1 MAVIQPMI
9 AQMVLNAVL
18 SRPSK
23 APGMRRAEIC
33 LLAVTAIFSV
43 IGAVF
48 FFMALHSYA
57 LVHVA
62 PWVAATITGAVALIV
77 GFTCAVIAGS
87 MEEARQREG
96 KRRDA
101 EDPAK
106 ALMAALDHATQGL
119 EKPIHDNP
127 RASVLLAS
135 LAGYMTGNKLH

>member
-23 APGMRRAEIC
+23 APGMRKAEIC
-33 LLAVTAIFSV
+33 LLAVTGVLSV

-48 FFMALHSYA
+48 MFIALHAYA
-57 LVHVA
+57 LVHYA
-62 PWVAATITGAVALIV
+62 PWVAATITGAAALIV
-77 GFTCAVIAGS
+77 GLTCAVIAGG
-87 MEEARQREG
+87 MEEARQRDT
-96 KRRDA
+96 KRIEA

-106 ALMAALDHATQGL
+106 ALIAAIDSATQGL

-127 RASVLLAS
+127 RTSVLLAS
-135 LAGYMTGNKLH
+135 LAGYVAGNKLH

>member
-23 APGMRRAEIC
+23 APGMRKAEIC
-33 LLAVTAIFSV
+33 LLAVTGIFSI

-57 LVHVA
+57 LLHFV
-62 PWVAATITGAVALIV
+62 PWVAATITGATALIV
-77 GFTCAVIAGS
+77 GLICAVVAGG

-96 KRRDA
+96 KRIDA

-106 ALMAALDHATQGL
+106 ALIAALDHATQGL

-127 RASVLLAS
+127 RTSMLLAS
-135 LAGYMTGNKLH
+135 LAGYVTGNKLH